1 MRKRVYCGAAIL
13 MVVLLFHIVCNE
25 QFVAYGA
32 DIGRNNSITLIIRSS
47 PDALWATRHNIRI
60 SGIEQALKNAKRERP
75 VFSPYLTDAYVNVP
89 KYSKQTILRIELSGN
104 LWDEQEGE
112 RLILPEEFAK
122 KLLTQVRLLRGRH
135 YGELMDWDEADRLVF
150 RKSVFSVKDLETGL
164 TFRVQRRAGSD
175 HADVQPVSREDTN
188 IMKQIYEQ
196 GWSWKRRAILVLA
209 NGRRLA
215 ASMHG
220 MPHGGD
226 GIPDNGF
233 SGHFCIHFLN
243 SSTHGSDEP
252 DPAHQLMVHKAAGT
266 LRPYLSSASARLFTL
281 SVAEAMKQQDPEIVR
296 LLMEGIPQEKSASL
310 AKELD
315 SLSYI
320 KKIRQPADEQM
331 QDPDAATL
339 EFQIEMQQKER
350 AETTAL
356 GFVIQ
361 RYSPAS
367 PWRVQDLSMVR

>member
-32 DIGRNNSITLIIRSS
+32 DIDRNNSITLIIRSS

-89 KYSKQTILRIELSGN
+89 KYSKQTILRIELSGD

-112 RLILPEEFAK
+112 RLILPEKFAK
-122 KLLTQVRLLRGRH
+122 KLLTHVRLLRGRH
-135 YGELMDWDEADRLVF
+135 YGELKDWTEADRLVF

-188 IMKQIYEQ
+188 IMKRIYEH
-196 GWSWKRRAILVLA
+196 GWSWKRRAILVLM
-209 NGRRLA
+209 NGRSLA

-243 SSTHGSDEP
+243 STTHGSDEP

-266 LRPYLSSASARLFTL
+266 LRPYLNSASARLFTL

-296 LLMEGIPQEKSASL
+296 LLLEGIQQEKSASL
-310 AKELD
+310 ANELD

-320 KKIRQPADEQM
+320 KKIRQPAHEQM
-331 QDPDAATL
+331 EDPDAATM

-350 AETTAL
+350 AGTTELA
-356 GFVIQ
+356 FVIQ

-367 PWRVQDLSMVR
+367 PWRVQDLSINR